1 MFQNNEEVR
10 VIPIYRD
17 PVHDFGFFKFN
28 PAVQVLDRASRCMTG
43 TRAHFVALIS
53 TIQDVK
59 HIAVPSL
66 PLKPEK
72 AGVGTDIRVVG
83 NDAAEKLAIASG
95 TLARL
100 DRDSPNYG
108 YNNYNDFN
116 TFYFQASSGTTG
128 GSSGSPVLN
137 HDGEAIALNAGG
149 KIGTSASFYL
159 PLDRVKRALE
169 LIQQDKHVPRG
180 TIQTVF
186 HYKVSCCSNCWVV
199 TANSKRYLPVIREAL

>member
-1 MFQNNEEVR
+1 VFQNNEEVR

-28 PAVQVLDRASRCMTG
+28 PAVRLSVGSTSIRMT
-43 TRAHFVALIS
+43 HFCAYLLCHLE
-53 TIQDVK
+53 TTMQDVK

-72 AGVGTDIRVVG
+72 ACVGTDIRVVG

-169 LIQQDKHVPRG
+169 LVQQDKPVSRG
-180 TIQTVF
+180 TIQTIF
-186 HYKVSCCSNCWVV
+186 HYKVSCCC
-199 TANSKRYLPVIREAL
+199 KLLL

>member
-1 MFQNNEEVR
+1 
-10 VIPIYRD
+10 
-17 PVHDFGFFKFN
+17 
-28 PAVQVLDRASRCMTG
+28 
-43 TRAHFVALIS
+43 
-53 TIQDVK
+53 VK
-59 HIAVPSL
+59 HISVPSL
-66 PLKPEK
+66 SLRPEK
-72 AGVGTDIRVVG
+72 ACVGTDIRVVG

-100 DRDSPNYG
+100 DRDAPMYG

-137 HDGEAIALNAGG
+137 HEGEAIALNAGG

-169 LIQQDKHVPRG
+169 LIQQGREVQRG

-186 HYKVSCCSNCWVV
+186 QYKVS
-199 TANSKRYLPVIREAL
+199 R

>member
-1 MFQNNEEVR
+1 M
-10 VIPIYRD
+10 
-17 PVHDFGFFKFN
+17 
-28 PAVQVLDRASRCMTG
+28 PALQ
-43 TRAHFVALIS
+43 
-53 TIQDVK
+53 
-59 HIAVPSL
+59 
-66 PLKPEK
+66 LKPEK

-100 DRDSPNYG
+100 DRDAPNYG
-108 YNNYNDFN
+108 FNNYNDFN

-137 HDGEAIALNAGG
+137 HEGEAIALNAGG
-149 KIGTSASFYL
+149 KIGTAASFYL

-169 LIQQDKHVPRG
+169 LIQQGKDVPRG

-186 HYKVSCCSNCWVV
+186 HYKVSEFCLLVV
-199 TANSKRYLPVIREAL
+199 IGFGSVVVRAIVLMR